1 MTDQDLLAVYLN
13 DHLAASTAGVELAR
27 RAAKSHDG
35 ERGEELSRLADEI
48 AEDREALRDLMKR
61 LDVAESS
68 VKTAAG
74 WLGEKAGRL
83 KPNDHLA
90 TRSPLSDVLEIE
102 MLRAGTA
109 ARICGFQVLRA
120 VAVEDGRLSRE
131 ELERLIE
138 RADDQAE
145 RLYKIHLQLAQ
156 ENLAEQQVG

>member
-1 MTDQDLLAVYLN
+1 MNRDLIATYLN
-13 DHLAASTAGVELAR
+13 DHLAAATAGVELIR
-27 RAAKSHDG
+27 RAAENHDG
-35 ERGEELSRLADEI
+35 DRGVRLAELADEI
-48 AEDREALRDLMKR
+48 AEDREALREIMER
-61 LDVAESS
+61 LGIPEST
-68 VKTAAG
+68 VKKAAG

-83 KPNDHLA
+83 KPNDHLV

-102 MLRAGTA
+102 IMRAGTA

-120 VAVEDGRLSRE
+120 VAVEDERLSRV

-156 ENLAEQQVG
+156 ENLAEQEVG

>member
-1 MTDQDLLAVYLN
+1 MNRDLIATYLN
-13 DHLAASTAGVELAR
+13 DHLAAATAGVELIR
-27 RAAKSHDG
+27 RAAGNHDG
-35 ERGEELSRLADEI
+35 DRGVQLGTLADEI
-48 AEDREALRDLMKR
+48 AEDREALRDLMQR
-61 LDVAESS
+61 LEVPEST
-68 VKTAAG
+68 VKKAAG

-83 KPNDHLA
+83 KPNDHLV

-156 ENLAEQQVG
+156 ENLAEQQIG

>member
-1 MTDQDLLAVYLN
+1 MNRDLIATYLN
-13 DHLAASTAGVELAR
+13 DHLAAATAGVELIR
-27 RAAKSHDG
+27 RAAGNHDG
-35 ERGEELSRLADEI
+35 DRGVQLGALADEI

-61 LDVAESS
+61 LEVPESTA
-68 VKTAAG
+68 KKAAG

-83 KPNDHLA
+83 KPNDHLV

>member
-1 MTDQDLLAVYLN
+1 MNRDLIATYLN
-13 DHLAASTAGVELAR
+13 DHLAAATAGVELIR
-27 RAAKSHDG
+27 RAAENHDG
-35 ERGEELSRLADEI
+35 DRGVRLAELADEI
-48 AEDREALRDLMKR
+48 AEDREALREIMER
-61 LDVAESS
+61 LGIPEST
-68 VKTAAG
+68 VKKAAG

-83 KPNDHLA
+83 KPNDHLV

-102 MLRAGTA
+102 IMRAGTA

-120 VAVEDGRLSRE
+120 VAVEDGRLSRV

-156 ENLAEQQVG
+156 ENLAEQEVG

>member
-1 MTDQDLLAVYLN
+1 MNHELLATYLN
-13 DHLAASTAGVELAR
+13 DHLAAATGGVELIR
-27 RAAKSHDG
+27 RAADNHEG
-35 ERGEELSRLADEI
+35 QRGVELSRLADEI
-48 AEDREALRDLMKR
+48 AEDREALRDIMKR

-68 VKTAAG
+68 VKKAAG
-74 WLGEKAGRL
+74 WLGEKFGRL
-83 KPNDHLA
+83 KPNDHLL

-102 MLRAGTA
+102 IMRAGTA

-120 VAVEDGRLSRE
+120 VAVEDSRVSRE

-156 ENLAEQQVG
+156 ENLAEQNVG